1 MRLLSSGEA
10 GLLFV
15 GPFLILVALLM
26 LGVYP
31 GEKLLLRVA
40 STPRRRRQRAPR
52 RRRMPRSSRLA
63 APRGGA
69 LLAASLAG
77 RAPPA

>member
-1 MRLLSSGEA
+1 MRLLYGES

-15 GPFLILVALLM
+15 GPFLILVALLL
-26 LGVYP
+26 LGLYP

-40 STPRRRRQRAPR
+40 AARRPRHRRAPGKLR
-52 RRRMPRSSRLA
+52 LPRSNRLA

-69 LLAASLAG
+69 LLATSLAG
-77 RAPPA
+77 RAPPL